1 MDRALPAPFLSSY
14 GTMAVPIRPRA
25 NIKSMR
31 RRDLILAAGSTAL
44 WQSTSKLAAGVPS
57 SAITVAS
64 FELDEIPL
72 SELVAGVAQGRWT
85 SERLTELYLA
95 RIAAIDRAGPRLN
108 AVIELQPRALEFART
123 LDQERQAGKVRG
135 ALHGIPILV
144 KDNIETG
151 DGMATSAGSL
161 ALANWRSPDDAF
173 VIRQLRAAGALI
185 LGKTN
190 LSEWANFR
198 STHSISGWS
207 GRGGQTLNPYALDRT
222 PSGSSSGSGA
232 AAAASLCAAAVG
244 SETDGSITGPA
255 SFNGLVGLKPTLG
268 LISRSGII
276 PLSHSQDTSG
286 PMARTVRDVALLL
299 GGMTGVDAADATTL
313 PSQGHASTDYTR
325 FLDPAGLKGARLGIA
340 RKFFADSA
348 PLDRYLS
355 ECIAALRDAGAV
367 IVDPADL
374 PSHGKLADP
383 ETEVLLYDFKN
394 DLNKYLARL
403 PADAPART
411 LEALIQFNEQHR
423 AEEMPYFEQE
433 QFVLAQAKGPLTDA
447 GYRKA
452 RADCLR
458 LSRTEGIDAVINK
471 HHLDA
476 IVTLTAG
483 APWLIDRVN
492 GDFDTGGC
500 TTPAA
505 VAGYPHISVPSGLY
519 RGLPIGLSFF
529 ASAWSEPTLLKL
541 AYAWEQATQARRRP
555 TFVTSDTF

>member
-1 MDRALPAPFLSSY
+1 M
-14 GTMAVPIRPRA
+14 
-25 NIKSMR
+25 K
-31 RRDLILAAGSTAL
+31 RRDFFVAAASGTAL
-44 WQSTSKLAAGVPS
+44 WSAGAKLAQANSAGGAPS
-57 SAITVAS
+57 VAS
-64 FELDEIPL
+64 FELDELPL
-72 SELVAGVAQGRWT
+72 SELAAGLAQGRWT

-95 RIAAIDRAGPRLN
+95 RIEAIDRAGPKLN
-108 AVIELQPRALEFART
+108 AIIELQPKALEFARA
-123 LDQERQAGKVRG
+123 LDEERRAGRLRG

-161 ALANWRSPDDAF
+161 ALADWRSPNDAF
-173 VIRQLRAAGALI
+173 LIQRLRAAGALV

-255 SFNGLVGLKPTLG
+255 SFNALVGLKPTRG
-268 LISRSGII
+268 LISRSGIV
-276 PLSHSQDTSG
+276 PLSHSQDTAG
-286 PMARTVRDVALLL
+286 PMARTVQDVALLL
-299 GGMTGVDAADATTL
+299 GGMTGVDTADSVTL
-313 PSQGHASTDYTR
+313 QSRAHIAPDYTR
-325 FLDPAGLKGARLGIA
+325 FLDPMGLKGARLGVA

-355 ECIAALRDAGAV
+355 ECVAHLKAAGAE
-367 IVDPADL
+367 IIDPADL
-374 PSHGKLADP
+374 PSHGKLTDP
-383 ETEVLLYDFKN
+383 ETDVLLYDFKH
-394 DLNKYLARL
+394 DLNRYLERL

-411 LEALIQFNEQHR
+411 LEALISFNEQHR
-423 AEEMPYFEQE
+423 DREMPYFEQE
-433 QFVLAQAKGPLTDA
+433 QFIQAQAKGPLTDPR
-447 GYRKA
+447 YRKA

-458 LSRTEGIDAVINK
+458 LARTEGIDAVIK
-471 HHLDA
+471 QHRLDA

-483 APWLIDRVN
+483 PPWLIDRVN
-492 GDFDTGGC
+492 GDSDTGGC

-529 ASAWSEPTLLKL
+529 ASAWSEPKLLKL
-541 AYAWEQATQARRRP
+541 AYAWEQATMARQRP
-555 TFVTSDTF
+555 SFAASTNNYSA

>member
-1 MDRALPAPFLSSY
+1 
-14 GTMAVPIRPRA
+14 
-25 NIKSMR
+25 MR
-31 RRDLILAAGSTAL
+31 RRDLILAAASSTAL
-44 WQSTSKLAAGVPS
+44 WQGATKLAAAEAAGTPA
-57 SAITVAS
+57 AIAS
-64 FELDEIPL
+64 FELEEIPL
-72 SELVAGVAQGRWT
+72 SELAAGLTQGRWS
-85 SERLTELYLA
+85 SERLTELYIA
-95 RIAAIDRAGPRLN
+95 RAASIDRAGPNLN
-108 AVIELQPRALEFART
+108 AIIELQPRALEMARA
-123 LDQERQAGKVRG
+123 LDAERRAGKLRG

-161 ALANWRSPDDAF
+161 ALANWRSPNDAF
-173 VIRQLRAAGALI
+173 VIQQLRSAGALVF
-185 LGKTN
+185 GKTN

-207 GRGGQTLNPYALDRT
+207 GRGGQTRNPYALDRT

-255 SFNGLVGLKPTLG
+255 SFNALVGLKPTLG
-268 LISRSGII
+268 LISRSGVI

-299 GGMTGVDAADATTL
+299 GGMTGVDPNDEVTLESRDHIAADY
-313 PSQGHASTDYTR
+313 SR
-325 FLDPAGLKGARLGIA
+325 FLDPNGLKGARLGIA

-355 ECIAALRDAGAV
+355 ECVARLKDAGAE
-367 IVDPADL
+367 IIDPADL
-374 PSHGKLADP
+374 PSHGKISDP
-383 ETEVLLYDFKN
+383 ETEVLLYDFKH
-394 DLNKYLARL
+394 DLNHYLTRL

-411 LEALIQFNEQHR
+411 LEGLISFNEQHR
-423 AEEMPYFEQE
+423 AQEMPYFEQE
-433 QFVLAQAKGPLTDA
+433 QFIQAQAKGPLTEP

-452 RADCLR
+452 RAECLR
-458 LSRTEGIDAVINK
+458 LARAEGIDAVISK
-471 HHLDA
+471 HRLDA

-483 APWLIDRVN
+483 PPWLIDRVN
-492 GDFDTGGC
+492 GDSDTGGC

-529 ASAWSEPTLLKL
+529 ASAWSEPMLLKL
-541 AYAWEQATQARRRP
+541 AYAWEQQTLARRRP
-555 TFVTSDTF
+555 TYVGSTDF